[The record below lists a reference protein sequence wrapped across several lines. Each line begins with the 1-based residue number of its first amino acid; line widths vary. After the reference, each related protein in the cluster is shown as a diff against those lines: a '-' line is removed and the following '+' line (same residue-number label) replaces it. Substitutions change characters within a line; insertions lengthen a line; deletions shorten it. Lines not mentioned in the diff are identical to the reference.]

1 MKFLADENIPL
12 EVVFA
17 LKQEGVNVISL
28 SELRPRLEDKD
39 VLKLTNKEKR
49 VLITFDTDFG
59 ELIFKQQLT
68 SHGVIL
74 LRIHPQTVEYIIA
87 ILNKALAMKIEFEKS
102 FCVVEA
108 NRIRIIP
115 LNKYL
120 T

>member
-17 LKQEGVNVISL
+17 LKQEGIDLISL
-28 SELRPRLEDKD
+28 SELRPRLKDED
-39 VLKLTNKEKR
+39 VLKLANKKGR

-59 ELIFKQQLT
+59 ELIFKQQLA

-74 LRIHPQTVEYIIA
+74 LRIHPQTVSYILSL
-87 ILNKALAMKIEFEKS
+87 LNKALAMKIEFEKS

-108 NRIRIIP
+108 DRIRIIP

-120 T
+120 A

>member
-1 MKFLADENIPL
+1 MKFLTDENIPL

-17 LKQEGVNVISL
+17 LKQEGINVISL